1 MKECDILLVAK
12 SLFDLREFKKCA
24 SMLKDVVAFAENQQ
38 AIFLYYYSLYL
49 YGEMKKEEEMFEND
63 QNPKMAVNREVRDIE
78 RELGTLYIN
87 NQLNEVDNDIDF
99 RR

>member
-1 MKECDILLVAK
+1 
-12 SLFDLREFKKCA
+12 
-24 SMLKDVVAFAENQQ
+24 
-38 AIFLYYYSLYL
+38 
-49 YGEMKKEEEMFEND
+49 MFEND

-78 RELGTLYIN
+78 RELGTLYTN